1 MSQRFAGKVAIVTG
15 GGAGIGRAIVDEWVR
30 DGGSVTVCD
39 LDLHAAQ
46 KAAAEVAAA
55 GGQALALE
63 MDVNDLAAVAA
74 MVPATVKRF
83 GGLDVLFNVAGNNMM
98 KNVEEANDE
107 EWRFIVDTN
116 LTSVYR
122 CSHVA
127 IPEIRKRGG
136 GVIINVASTAGI
148 LAENRCAAYSAAK
161 AAVINLSKNMAMDFA
176 RHNIRVNA
184 ICPGGTWTPRIRG
197 YMARFPEHQKM
208 MTDVCAMQ
216 RMAEPHEIAKP
227 AVFLASDDASFITGA
242 ALVVD
247 GGMTAGKRFELFD
260 SI

>member
-55 GGQALALE
+55 GGQAPALE

-127 IPEIRKRGG
+127 IPEIKKRGG

-216 RMAEPHEIAKP
+216 RMAEPHEIARP

>member
-30 DGGSVTVCD
+30 DGGSVTICD
-39 LDLHAAQ
+39 MDLHAAQ

-74 MVPATVKRF
+74 MVPATVQRF

-127 IPEIRKRGG
+127 IPEIKKRGG
-136 GVIINVASTAGI
+136 GVIINIASTAGI

-227 AVFLASDDASFITGA
+227 AEFLAYDEASFITGA

>member
-1 MSQRFAGKVAIVTG
+1 MTQRFAGKVAIVTG
-15 GGAGIGRAIVDEWVR
+15 GGAGIGRAIVDEWIK
-30 DGGSVTVCD
+30 DGGSVTICD
-39 LDLHAAQ
+39 MDLHAAQ
-46 KAAAEVAAA
+46 SAAAEVAAA
-55 GGQALALE
+55 GGQALALQ
-63 MDVNDLAAVAA
+63 MDVNDLDAVAA

-127 IPEIRKRGG
+127 IPEIKKRGG
-136 GVIINVASTAGI
+136 GVIVNIASTAGI

-176 RHNIRVNA
+176 RSNIRVNA

-208 MTDVCAMQ
+208 MTDVCALQ

-260 SI
+260 AI

>member
-1 MSQRFAGKVAIVTG
+1 MSQRFAGKVAIITG
-15 GGAGIGRAIVDEWVR
+15 GGAGIGRAIVDEWTR
-30 DGGSVTVCD
+30 DGGHAVICD
-39 LDLHAAQ
+39 MDPHAAER
-46 KAAAEVAAA
+46 AAAEVAAA
-55 GGQALALE
+55 GGQALALTL
-63 MDVNDLAAVAA
+63 DVTDLDAIGG

-127 IPEIRKRGG
+127 IPEIKKRGG
-136 GVIINVASTAGI
+136 GAIVNVASTAGI

-184 ICPGGTWTPRIRG
+184 LCPGGTYTPRVRG
-197 YMARFPEHQKM
+197 YMARFPAAEKM
-208 MTDVCAMQ
+208 LTEVCPMQ

-227 AVFLASDDASFITGA
+227 AVFLASDDASFITGST
-242 ALVVD
+242 LIVD
-247 GGMTAGKRFELFD
+247 GGMTAGKHFDLFD

>member
-1 MSQRFAGKVAIVTG
+1 MSQRFGGKVAIITG
-15 GGAGIGRAIVDEWVR
+15 GGAGIGRAIVEEWTR
-30 DGGSVTVCD
+30 DGGHAVICD
-39 LDLHAAQ
+39 LDPHAAE

-55 GGQALALE
+55 GGQALALQL
-63 MDVNDLAAVAA
+63 DVTDLDAIGG
-74 MVPATVKRF
+74 MVPATVARF

-116 LTSVYR
+116 FTSVYR

-136 GVIINVASTAGI
+136 GAIVNIASTAGI

-176 RHNIRVNA
+176 RDNIRVNA
-184 ICPGGTWTPRIRG
+184 LCPGGTWTPRIRG
-197 YMARFPEHQKM
+197 YMARFPQHEKM
-208 MTDVCAMQ
+208 MTEVCAMQ

>member
-1 MSQRFAGKVAIVTG
+1 MTQRFAGKVAIVTG

-30 DGGSVTVCD
+30 DGGSVTICD
-39 LDLHAAQ
+39 MDLHAAE

-63 MDVNDLAAVAA
+63 MDVNKLEAVAG

-107 EWRFIVDTN
+107 EWHFIVDTN

-127 IPEIRKRGG
+127 IPEIKKRGG
-136 GVIINVASTAGI
+136 GVIINIASTAGI

-208 MTDVCAMQ
+208 MTDVCAME

>member
-15 GGAGIGRAIVDEWVR
+15 AGAGIGRAIVEEWVK
-30 DGGSVTVCD
+30 DGGSVTICD
-39 LDLHAAQ
+39 MDLQAAD

-55 GGQALALE
+55 GGQALALQ
-63 MDVNDLAAVAA
+63 MDVTNLDAVAA

-127 IPEIRKRGG
+127 IPEIKKRGG
-136 GVIINVASTAGI
+136 GVIINIASTAGI

-176 RHNIRVNA
+176 RNNIRVNA

-197 YMARFPEHQKM
+197 YMARFPQHEKM

-216 RMAEPHEIAKP
+216 RMAEPHEIARP